1 MNTDNSKIR
10 PAARVD
16 EIKEYYFAR
25 RQREV
30 ARLNAE
36 GRDIVSLGIG
46 GPDRPPHPEVIETL
60 CEYARRP
67 DTHAYQIST
76 GIPKLREN
84 FAKWYERYYGVQ
96 LHPATEIL
104 PLIGSKEGVMHVS
117 LTFLNPGDGVLV
129 PNPGYPTYTSASR
142 IVGAEIFPYD
152 LKEENGWEP
161 DFDALEAMPLEKI
174 KVMWVNYPHMPT
186 GTPANRQLFE
196 KIIDFGRRHNILIV
210 HDNPYSF
217 ILNNGEHLSIL
228 QVDGAKNVAIEFN
241 SLSKSHNM
249 SGWRVGMVA
258 GSEEFIGW
266 IRKIKSNV
274 DSGQFRPVMEAAA
287 RGLLLDDDWYEDV
300 NSEYRERR
308 KIAEEIMTELGCSF
322 DPAQV
327 GLFLWG
333 RIPDSEKS
341 GEALADRLLYENGVF
356 IAPGFIFGSNGDR
369 YIRISICATKANLEK
384 ALARVKAVN
393 TES

>member
-1 MNTDNSKIR
+1 MNTDNNRIR

-46 GPDRPPHPEVIETL
+46 GPDRPPHPDVIETL

-76 GIPKLREN
+76 GIPRLREN
-84 FAKWYERYYGVQ
+84 FARWYRRYYGVE
-96 LHPATEIL
+96 LNPATEIL

-142 IVGAEIFPYD
+142 IAGAEIYPYD
-152 LKEENGWEP
+152 LREENGWEP
-161 DFDALEAMPLEKI
+161 DFDALEKLPLEKI

-186 GTPANRQLFE
+186 GTPANRRLFE

-228 QVDGAKNVAIEFN
+228 QVDGAKDVAIEFN

-287 RGLLLDDDWYEDV
+287 CGLLLDDDWYEDV
-300 NSEYRERR
+300 NREYRERR

-322 DPAQV
+322 DPNQV

-333 RIPDSEKS
+333 RIPDSEKN
-341 GEALADRLLYENGVF
+341 GEAVADRLLYENGIF

-369 YIRISICATKANLEK
+369 YIRISICATKENLQK
-384 ALARVKAVN
+384 ALARIKAGPRH
-393 TES
+393 

>member
-1 MNTDNSKIR
+1 MNTDNNRIR

-30 ARLNAE
+30 ARLNAQ

-46 GPDRPPHPEVIETL
+46 GPDRPPHPDVIETL

-76 GIPKLREN
+76 GIPRLREN
-84 FAKWYERYYGVQ
+84 FARWYRRYYGVE
-96 LHPATEIL
+96 LNPATEIL

-142 IVGAEIFPYD
+142 IAGAEIYPYD
-152 LKEENGWEP
+152 LREENGWEP
-161 DFDALEAMPLEKI
+161 DFDALEKLPLEKI

-186 GTPANRQLFE
+186 GTPANRRLFE

-228 QVDGAKNVAIEFN
+228 QVDGAKDVAIEFN

-287 RGLLLDDDWYEDV
+287 CGLLLDDDWYEDV
-300 NSEYRERR
+300 NREYRERR

-322 DPAQV
+322 DPNQV

-333 RIPDSEKS
+333 RIPDSEKN
-341 GEALADRLLYENGVF
+341 GEAVADRLLYEYGIF

-369 YIRISICATKANLEK
+369 YIRISICATKENLQK
-384 ALARVKAVN
+384 ALARIKAGPRH
-393 TES
+393 

>member
-1 MNTDNSKIR
+1 MNTDNNRIR

-36 GRDIVSLGIG
+36 GHDIVSLGIG
-46 GPDRPPHPEVIETL
+46 GPDRPPHPDVIETL

-76 GIPKLREN
+76 GIPRLREN
-84 FAKWYERYYGVQ
+84 FARWYRRYYGVE
-96 LHPATEIL
+96 LNPATEIL

-142 IVGAEIFPYD
+142 IAGAEIYPYD
-152 LKEENGWEP
+152 LREENGWEP
-161 DFDALEAMPLEKI
+161 DFDALEKLSLEKI

-186 GTPANRQLFE
+186 GTPANRRLFE

-228 QVDGAKNVAIEFN
+228 QVDGAKDVAIEFN

-249 SGWRVGMVA
+249 SGWRIGMVA

-287 RGLLLDDDWYEDV
+287 CGLLLDDDWYEDV
-300 NSEYRERR
+300 NREYRERR

-322 DPAQV
+322 DPKQV

-333 RIPDSEKS
+333 RIPDSEKN
-341 GEALADRLLYENGVF
+341 GEAVADRLLYEYGIF

-369 YIRISICATKANLEK
+369 YIRISICATKENLQK
-384 ALARVKAVN
+384 ALARIKAGPRH
-393 TES
+393 

>member
-1 MNTDNSKIR
+1 MNTDNNRIR

-30 ARLNAE
+30 ARLNAQ

-46 GPDRPPHPEVIETL
+46 GPDRPPHPDVIETL

-76 GIPKLREN
+76 GIPRLREN
-84 FAKWYERYYGVQ
+84 FARWYRRYYGVE
-96 LHPATEIL
+96 LNPATEIL

-142 IVGAEIFPYD
+142 IAGAEIYPYD
-152 LKEENGWEP
+152 LREENGWEP
-161 DFDALEAMPLEKI
+161 DFDALEKLPLEKI

-186 GTPANRQLFE
+186 GTPANRRLFE

-228 QVDGAKNVAIEFN
+228 QVDGAKDVAIEFN

-287 RGLLLDDDWYEDV
+287 CGLLLDDDWYEDV
-300 NSEYRERR
+300 NREYRERR

-322 DPAQV
+322 DPNQV

-333 RIPDSEKS
+333 RIPDSEKN
-341 GEALADRLLYENGVF
+341 GEAVADRLLYEYGIF

-369 YIRISICATKANLEK
+369 YIRISICATKENLQK
-384 ALARVKAVN
+384 ALARIKAG
-393 TES
+393 SRH

>member
-1 MNTDNSKIR
+1 MNTDNNRIR

-46 GPDRPPHPEVIETL
+46 GPDRPPHPDVIETL

-76 GIPKLREN
+76 GIPRLREN
-84 FAKWYERYYGVQ
+84 FARWYRRYYGVE
-96 LHPATEIL
+96 LNPATEIL

-142 IVGAEIFPYD
+142 IAGAEIYPYD
-152 LKEENGWEP
+152 LREENGWEP
-161 DFDALEAMPLEKI
+161 DFDALEKLPLEKI

-186 GTPANRQLFE
+186 GTPANRRLFE

-228 QVDGAKNVAIEFN
+228 QVDGAKDVAIEFN

-287 RGLLLDDDWYEDV
+287 CGLLLDDDWYEDV
-300 NSEYRERR
+300 NREYRERR

-322 DPAQV
+322 DPNQV

-333 RIPDSEKS
+333 RIPDSEKN
-341 GEALADRLLYENGVF
+341 GEAVADRLLYEYGIF

-369 YIRISICATKANLEK
+369 YIRISICATKKNLQK
-384 ALARVKAVN
+384 ALARIKAGPRH
-393 TES
+393 

>member
-1 MNTDNSKIR
+1 MNTDNNRIR

-36 GRDIVSLGIG
+36 GYDIVSLGIG
-46 GPDRPPHPEVIETL
+46 GPDRPPHPDVIETL

-76 GIPKLREN
+76 GIPRLREN
-84 FAKWYERYYGVQ
+84 FARWYRRYYGVE
-96 LHPATEIL
+96 LNPATEIL

-142 IVGAEIFPYD
+142 IAGAEIYPYD
-152 LKEENGWEP
+152 LREENGWEP
-161 DFDALEAMPLEKI
+161 DFDALEKLPLEKI

-186 GTPANRQLFE
+186 GTPANRRLFE

-228 QVDGAKNVAIEFN
+228 QVDGAKDVAIEFN

-249 SGWRVGMVA
+249 SGWRIGMVA

-287 RGLLLDDDWYEDV
+287 CGLLLDDDWYEDV
-300 NSEYRERR
+300 NREYRERR

-322 DPAQV
+322 DPNQV

-333 RIPDSEKS
+333 RIPDSEKN
-341 GEALADRLLYENGVF
+341 GEAVADRLLYEYGIF

-369 YIRISICATKANLEK
+369 YIRISICATKENLQK
-384 ALARVKAVN
+384 ALARIKAGPRH
-393 TES
+393 

>member
-1 MNTDNSKIR
+1 MNTDTSKIR

-96 LHPATEIL
+96 LNPATEIL

-186 GTPANRQLFE
+186 GTPANRRLFE
-196 KIIDFGRRHNILIV
+196 KIIAFGHRHNILIV

-228 QVDGAKNVAIEFN
+228 QVDGAKDVAIEFN

-287 RGLLLDDDWYEDV
+287 RGLLLDDDWYEAV
-300 NSEYRERR
+300 NREYRERR

-393 TES
+393 TKS

>member
-1 MNTDNSKIR
+1 MNTDNNRIR

-16 EIKEYYFAR
+16 EIKEYYFAQ

-46 GPDRPPHPEVIETL
+46 GPDRPPHPDVIETL

-76 GIPKLREN
+76 GIPRLREN
-84 FAKWYERYYGVQ
+84 FARWYRRYYGVE
-96 LHPATEIL
+96 LNPATEIL

-142 IVGAEIFPYD
+142 IAGAEIYPYD
-152 LKEENGWEP
+152 LREKNGWEP
-161 DFDALEAMPLEKI
+161 DFDALEKLPLEKI

-186 GTPANRQLFE
+186 GTPANRRLFE

-228 QVDGAKNVAIEFN
+228 QVDGAKDVAIEFN

-287 RGLLLDDDWYEDV
+287 CGLLLDDDWYEDV
-300 NSEYRERR
+300 NREYRERR

-322 DPAQV
+322 DPNQV

-333 RIPDSEKS
+333 RIPDSEKN
-341 GEALADRLLYENGVF
+341 GEAVADRLLYEYGIF
-356 IAPGFIFGSNGDR
+356 IAPGLIFGSNGDR
-369 YIRISICATKANLEK
+369 YIRISICATKENLQK
-384 ALARVKAVN
+384 ALARIKAGPRH
-393 TES
+393 

>member
-1 MNTDNSKIR
+1 MNTDNNRIR

-36 GRDIVSLGIG
+36 GHDIVSLGIG
-46 GPDRPPHPEVIETL
+46 GPDRPPHPDVIETL

-76 GIPKLREN
+76 GIPRLREN
-84 FAKWYERYYGVQ
+84 FARWYRRYYGVE
-96 LHPATEIL
+96 LNPATEIL

-142 IVGAEIFPYD
+142 IAGAEIYPYD
-152 LKEENGWEP
+152 LREENGWEP
-161 DFDALEAMPLEKI
+161 DFDALEKLPLEKI

-186 GTPANRQLFE
+186 GTPANRRLFE

-228 QVDGAKNVAIEFN
+228 QVDGAKDVAIEFN

-287 RGLLLDDDWYEDV
+287 CGLLLDDDWYENV
-300 NSEYRERR
+300 NREYRERR
-308 KIAEEIMTELGCSF
+308 KIAEEIITELGCSF
-322 DPAQV
+322 DPKQV

-333 RIPDSEKS
+333 RIPDSEKN
-341 GEALADRLLYENGVF
+341 GEAVADRLLYEYGIF

-369 YIRISICATKANLEK
+369 YIRISICATKENLQK
-384 ALARVKAVN
+384 ALARIKAGPRH
-393 TES
+393 

>member
-1 MNTDNSKIR
+1 MNTDNNRIR

-46 GPDRPPHPEVIETL
+46 GPDRPPHPDVIETL

-76 GIPKLREN
+76 GIPRLREN
-84 FAKWYERYYGVQ
+84 FARWYRRYYGVE
-96 LHPATEIL
+96 LNPATEIL

-142 IVGAEIFPYD
+142 IAGAEIYPYD
-152 LKEENGWEP
+152 LREENGWEP
-161 DFDALEAMPLEKI
+161 DFDALEKLPLEKI

-186 GTPANRQLFE
+186 GTPANRRLFE

-228 QVDGAKNVAIEFN
+228 QVDGAKDVAIEFN

-287 RGLLLDDDWYEDV
+287 CGLLLDDDWYEDI
-300 NSEYRERR
+300 NREYRERR

-322 DPAQV
+322 DPKQV

-333 RIPDSEKS
+333 RIPDSEKN
-341 GEALADRLLYENGVF
+341 GEAVADRLLYEYGIF

-369 YIRISICATKANLEK
+369 YIRISICATKENLQK
-384 ALARVKAVN
+384 ALARIKAGPRH
-393 TES
+393 

>member
-1 MNTDNSKIR
+1 MNTDNNRIR

-36 GRDIVSLGIG
+36 GHDIVSLGIG
-46 GPDRPPHPEVIETL
+46 GPDRPPHPDVIETL

-76 GIPKLREN
+76 GIPRLREN
-84 FAKWYERYYGVQ
+84 FARWYRRYYGVE
-96 LHPATEIL
+96 LNPATEIL

-142 IVGAEIFPYD
+142 IAGAEIYPYD
-152 LKEENGWEP
+152 LREENGWEP
-161 DFDALEAMPLEKI
+161 DFDALEKLPLERI

-186 GTPANRQLFE
+186 GTPANRRLFE

-228 QVDGAKNVAIEFN
+228 QVDGAKDVAIEFN

-287 RGLLLDDDWYEDV
+287 CGLLLDDDWYEDV
-300 NSEYRERR
+300 NREYRERR

-322 DPAQV
+322 DPNQV

-333 RIPDSEKS
+333 RIPDSEKN
-341 GEALADRLLYENGVF
+341 GEAVADRLLYEYGIF

-369 YIRISICATKANLEK
+369 YIRISICATKENLQK
-384 ALARVKAVN
+384 ALARIKAGPRH
-393 TES
+393 

>member
-1 MNTDNSKIR
+1 MNTDNNRIR
-10 PAARVD
+10 PAARVN

-46 GPDRPPHPEVIETL
+46 GPDRPPHPDVIETL

-67 DTHAYQIST
+67 DTHAYQLST

-84 FAKWYERYYGVQ
+84 FARWYRRYYGVE
-96 LHPATEIL
+96 LNPATEIL

-142 IVGAEIFPYD
+142 IAGAEIYPYD
-152 LKEENGWEP
+152 LREENGWEP
-161 DFDALEAMPLEKI
+161 DFDALEKLPLEKI

-186 GTPANRQLFE
+186 GTPANRRLFE

-228 QVDGAKNVAIEFN
+228 QVDGAKDVAIEFN

-287 RGLLLDDDWYEDV
+287 CGLLLDDDWYEDV
-300 NSEYRERR
+300 NREYRERR

-322 DPAQV
+322 DPNQV

-333 RIPDSEKS
+333 RIPDSEKN
-341 GEALADRLLYENGVF
+341 GEAVADRLLYEYGIF

-369 YIRISICATKANLEK
+369 YIRISICATKENLQK
-384 ALARVKAVN
+384 ALARIKAGPRH
-393 TES
+393 

>member
-1 MNTDNSKIR
+1 MNTDNNRIR

-46 GPDRPPHPEVIETL
+46 GPDRPPHPDVIETL

-76 GIPKLREN
+76 GIPRLREN
-84 FAKWYERYYGVQ
+84 FARWYRRYYGVE
-96 LHPATEIL
+96 LNPATEIL

-142 IVGAEIFPYD
+142 IAGAEIYPYD
-152 LKEENGWEP
+152 LREENGWEP
-161 DFDALEAMPLEKI
+161 DFDALEKLPLEKI

-186 GTPANRQLFE
+186 GTPANRRLFE

-228 QVDGAKNVAIEFN
+228 QVDGAKDVAIEFN

-249 SGWRVGMVA
+249 SGWRIGMVA

-287 RGLLLDDDWYEDV
+287 CGLLLDDDWYEDV
-300 NSEYRERR
+300 NREYRERR

-322 DPAQV
+322 DPKQV

-333 RIPDSEKS
+333 RIPDSEKN
-341 GEALADRLLYENGVF
+341 GEAVADRLLYEYGIF

-369 YIRISICATKANLEK
+369 YIRISICATKENLQK
-384 ALARVKAVN
+384 ALARIKAGPRH
-393 TES
+393 

>member
-1 MNTDNSKIR
+1 MNTDNNRIR

-36 GRDIVSLGIG
+36 GLDIVSLGIG
-46 GPDRPPHPEVIETL
+46 GPDRPPHPDVIETL

-76 GIPKLREN
+76 GIPRLREN
-84 FAKWYERYYGVQ
+84 FARWYRRYYGVE
-96 LHPATEIL
+96 LNPATEIL

-142 IVGAEIFPYD
+142 IAGAEIYPYD
-152 LKEENGWEP
+152 LREENGWEP
-161 DFDALEAMPLEKI
+161 DFDALEKLPLEKI

-186 GTPANRQLFE
+186 GTPANRRLFE

-228 QVDGAKNVAIEFN
+228 QVDGAKDVAIEFN

-287 RGLLLDDDWYEDV
+287 CGLLLDDDWYEDV
-300 NSEYRERR
+300 NREYRERR

-322 DPAQV
+322 DPKQV

-333 RIPDSEKS
+333 RIPDSEKN
-341 GEALADRLLYENGVF
+341 GEAVADRLLYEYGIF

-369 YIRISICATKANLEK
+369 YIRISICATKENLQK
-384 ALARVKAVN
+384 ALARIKAGPRH
-393 TES
+393 

>member
-1 MNTDNSKIR
+1 MNTDNNRIR

-36 GRDIVSLGIG
+36 GHDIVSLGIG
-46 GPDRPPHPEVIETL
+46 GPDRPPHPDVIETL

-76 GIPKLREN
+76 GIPRLREN
-84 FAKWYERYYGVQ
+84 FARWYRRYYGVE
-96 LHPATEIL
+96 LNPATEIL

-142 IVGAEIFPYD
+142 IAGAEIYPYD
-152 LKEENGWEP
+152 LREENGWEP
-161 DFDALEAMPLEKI
+161 DFDALEKLPLEKI

-186 GTPANRQLFE
+186 GTPANRRLFE

-228 QVDGAKNVAIEFN
+228 QLDGAKDVAIEFN

-287 RGLLLDDDWYEDV
+287 CGLLLDDDWYEDV
-300 NSEYRERR
+300 NREYRERR

-322 DPAQV
+322 DPNQV

-333 RIPDSEKS
+333 RIPDSEKN
-341 GEALADRLLYENGVF
+341 GETVADRLLYEYGIF
-356 IAPGFIFGSNGDR
+356 IAPGFIFGSNGDK
-369 YIRISICATKANLEK
+369 YIRISICATKENLQK
-384 ALARVKAVN
+384 ALARIKAGPRH
-393 TES
+393 

>member
-1 MNTDNSKIR
+1 MNTDNNRIR

-46 GPDRPPHPEVIETL
+46 GPDRPPHPDVIETL

-76 GIPKLREN
+76 GIPRLREN
-84 FAKWYERYYGVQ
+84 FARWYRRYYGVE
-96 LHPATEIL
+96 LNPATEIL

-142 IVGAEIFPYD
+142 IAGAEIYPYD
-152 LKEENGWEP
+152 LREENGWEP
-161 DFDALEAMPLEKI
+161 DFDALEKLPLEKI

-186 GTPANRQLFE
+186 GTPANRRLFE

-228 QVDGAKNVAIEFN
+228 QVDGAKDVAIEFN

-287 RGLLLDDDWYEDV
+287 CGLLLDDAWYEDV
-300 NSEYRERR
+300 NREYRERR
-308 KIAEEIMTELGCSF
+308 KIAEEIMTELRCSF
-322 DPAQV
+322 DPNQV

-333 RIPDSEKS
+333 RIPDSEKN
-341 GEALADRLLYENGVF
+341 GEAVADRLLYEYGIF

-369 YIRISICATKANLEK
+369 YIRISICATKENLQK
-384 ALARVKAVN
+384 ALARIKADPRH
-393 TES
+393 

>member
-1 MNTDNSKIR
+1 MNTDNNRIR

-46 GPDRPPHPEVIETL
+46 GPDRPPHHDVIETL

-76 GIPKLREN
+76 GIPRLREN
-84 FAKWYERYYGVQ
+84 FARWYRRYYGVE
-96 LHPATEIL
+96 LNPATEIL

-142 IVGAEIFPYD
+142 IAGAEIYPYD
-152 LKEENGWEP
+152 LREENGWEP
-161 DFDALEAMPLEKI
+161 DFDALEKLPLEKI

-186 GTPANRQLFE
+186 GTPANRRLFE

-217 ILNNGEHLSIL
+217 ILNNGEHRSIL
-228 QVDGAKNVAIEFN
+228 QVDGAKDVAIEFN

-287 RGLLLDDDWYEDV
+287 CGLLLDDDWYEDV
-300 NSEYRERR
+300 NREYRERR

-322 DPAQV
+322 DPNQV

-333 RIPDSEKS
+333 RIPDSEKN
-341 GEALADRLLYENGVF
+341 GEAVADRLLYEYGIF
-356 IAPGFIFGSNGDR
+356 ITPGFIFGSNGDR
-369 YIRISICATKANLEK
+369 YIRISICATKENLQK
-384 ALARVKAVN
+384 ALARIKAGPRH
-393 TES
+393 

>member
-1 MNTDNSKIR
+1 MNTDNNRIR

-46 GPDRPPHPEVIETL
+46 GPDRPPHPDVIETL

-76 GIPKLREN
+76 GIPRLREN
-84 FAKWYERYYGVQ
+84 FARWYRRYYGVE
-96 LHPATEIL
+96 LNPATEIL

-142 IVGAEIFPYD
+142 IAGAEIYPYD
-152 LKEENGWEP
+152 LREENGWEP
-161 DFDALEAMPLEKI
+161 DFDALEKLPLEKI

-186 GTPANRQLFE
+186 GNPANRRLFE

-228 QVDGAKNVAIEFN
+228 QVDGAKDVAIEFN

-287 RGLLLDDDWYEDV
+287 CGLLLDDDWYEDV
-300 NSEYRERR
+300 NREYRERR

-322 DPAQV
+322 DPNQV

-333 RIPDSEKS
+333 RIPDSEKN
-341 GEALADRLLYENGVF
+341 GEAVADRLLYEYGIF

-369 YIRISICATKANLEK
+369 YIRISICATKENLQK
-384 ALARVKAVN
+384 ALARIKAGPRH
-393 TES
+393 

>member
-1 MNTDNSKIR
+1 MNTDNNRIR

-36 GRDIVSLGIG
+36 GHDIVSLGIG
-46 GPDRPPHPEVIETL
+46 GPDCPPHPDVIETL

-76 GIPKLREN
+76 GIPRLREN
-84 FAKWYERYYGVQ
+84 FARWYRRYYGVE
-96 LHPATEIL
+96 LNPATEIL

-142 IVGAEIFPYD
+142 IAGAEIYPYD
-152 LKEENGWEP
+152 LREENGWEP
-161 DFDALEAMPLEKI
+161 DFDALEKLPLEKI

-186 GTPANRQLFE
+186 GTPANRRLFE

-228 QVDGAKNVAIEFN
+228 QVDGAKDVAIEFN

-249 SGWRVGMVA
+249 SGWRIGMVA

-287 RGLLLDDDWYEDV
+287 CGLLLDDDWYEDV
-300 NSEYRERR
+300 NREYRERR

-322 DPAQV
+322 DPKQV

-333 RIPDSEKS
+333 RIPDSEKN
-341 GEALADRLLYENGVF
+341 GEAVADRLLYEYGIF

-369 YIRISICATKANLEK
+369 YIRISICATKENLQK
-384 ALARVKAVN
+384 ALARIKAGPRH
-393 TES
+393 

>member
-1 MNTDNSKIR
+1 MNTDNNRIR

-36 GRDIVSLGIG
+36 GHDIVSLGIG
-46 GPDRPPHPEVIETL
+46 GPDRPPHPDVIETL

-76 GIPKLREN
+76 GIPRLREN
-84 FAKWYERYYGVQ
+84 FARWYRRYYGVE
-96 LHPATEIL
+96 LNPATEIL

-142 IVGAEIFPYD
+142 IAGAEIYPYD
-152 LKEENGWEP
+152 LREENGWEP
-161 DFDALEAMPLEKI
+161 DFDALEKLPLEKI

-186 GTPANRQLFE
+186 GTPANRRLFE

-228 QVDGAKNVAIEFN
+228 QVDGAKDVAIEFN

-287 RGLLLDDDWYEDV
+287 CGLLLDDDWYEDV
-300 NSEYRERR
+300 NREYRERR

-322 DPAQV
+322 DPKQV

-333 RIPDSEKS
+333 RIPDSEKN
-341 GEALADRLLYENGVF
+341 GEAVADRLLYEYGIF

-369 YIRISICATKANLEK
+369 YIRISICATKENLQK
-384 ALARVKAVN
+384 ALARIKAGPRH
-393 TES
+393 

>member
-1 MNTDNSKIR
+1 MNTDNNRIR

-36 GRDIVSLGIG
+36 GHDIVSLGIG
-46 GPDRPPHPEVIETL
+46 GPDRPPHPDVIETL

-76 GIPKLREN
+76 GIPRLREN
-84 FAKWYERYYGVQ
+84 FARWYRRYYGVE
-96 LHPATEIL
+96 LNPATEIL

-142 IVGAEIFPYD
+142 IAGAEIYPYD
-152 LKEENGWEP
+152 LREENGWEP
-161 DFDALEAMPLEKI
+161 DFDALEKLPLEKI

-186 GTPANRQLFE
+186 GTPANRRLFE

-228 QVDGAKNVAIEFN
+228 QLDGAKDVAIEFN

-274 DSGQFRPVMEAAA
+274 DSGHFRPVMEAAA
-287 RGLLLDDDWYEDV
+287 CGLLLDDDWYEDV
-300 NSEYRERR
+300 NREYRERR

-322 DPAQV
+322 DPNQV

-333 RIPDSEKS
+333 RIPDSEKN
-341 GEALADRLLYENGVF
+341 GEAVADRLLYEYGIF

-369 YIRISICATKANLEK
+369 YIRISICATKENLQK
-384 ALARVKAVN
+384 ALARIKAGPRH
-393 TES
+393 

>member
-1 MNTDNSKIR
+1 MNTDNNRIR

-25 RQREV
+25 RLREV

-46 GPDRPPHPEVIETL
+46 GPDRPPHPDVIETL

-76 GIPKLREN
+76 GIPRLREN
-84 FAKWYERYYGVQ
+84 FARWYRRYYGVE
-96 LHPATEIL
+96 LNPATEIL

-142 IVGAEIFPYD
+142 IAGAEIYPYD
-152 LKEENGWEP
+152 LREENGWEP
-161 DFDALEAMPLEKI
+161 DFDALEKLPLEKI

-186 GTPANRQLFE
+186 GTPANRRLFE

-228 QVDGAKNVAIEFN
+228 QVDGAKDVAIEFN

-287 RGLLLDDDWYEDV
+287 CGLLLDDDWYEDV
-300 NSEYRERR
+300 NREYRERR
-308 KIAEEIMTELGCSF
+308 KIAEEIMSELGCSF
-322 DPAQV
+322 DPKQV

-333 RIPDSEKS
+333 RIPDSEKN
-341 GEALADRLLYENGVF
+341 GEAVADRMLYEYGIF
-356 IAPGFIFGSNGDR
+356 IAPGFIFGSNGGR
-369 YIRISICATKANLEK
+369 YIRISICATKENLQK
-384 ALARVKAVN
+384 ALARIKAGPRH
-393 TES
+393 

>member
-1 MNTDNSKIR
+1 MNTDNNRIR

-36 GRDIVSLGIG
+36 GHDIVSLGIG
-46 GPDRPPHPEVIETL
+46 GPDRPPHPDVIETL

-76 GIPKLREN
+76 GIPRLREN
-84 FAKWYERYYGVQ
+84 FARWYRRYYGVE
-96 LHPATEIL
+96 LNPATEIL

-142 IVGAEIFPYD
+142 IAGAEIYPYD
-152 LKEENGWEP
+152 LREENGWEP
-161 DFDALEAMPLEKI
+161 DFDALEKLPLEKI

-186 GTPANRQLFE
+186 GTPANRRLFE

-228 QVDGAKNVAIEFN
+228 QVDRAKDVAIEFN

-287 RGLLLDDDWYEDV
+287 CGLLLDDDWYEDV
-300 NSEYRERR
+300 NREYRERR

-322 DPAQV
+322 DPKQV

-333 RIPDSEKS
+333 RIPDSEKN
-341 GEALADRLLYENGVF
+341 GEAVADRLLYEYGIF

-369 YIRISICATKANLEK
+369 YIRISICTTKENLQK
-384 ALARVKAVN
+384 ALARIKAGPRH
-393 TES
+393 